1 MATGP
6 QPQDFSP
13 QSYLTFDPQEG
24 AVRLSAGERMLIV
37 PEGLV
42 LWIQHALE
50 EVLKGPG
57 GHVLYR
63 AGRLLGHAYG
73 GMFERQLRRGGSPTG
88 LKELPLDRFMEL
100 FDRAIGT
107 LGWGRFVLVPEE
119 ETLFVDLYG
128 SALVHG
134 LGDQIGLPS
143 CHLYAGF
150 LAGFFG
156 FAGGKRLASS
166 EVQCRAKGDPVCRFL
181 LVPQEDIDAEAF
193 WRDDGI
199 QMKAVLKK
207 LKVRREGNG

>member
-1 MATGP
+1 MAGP
-6 QPQDFSP
+6 QEFSP
-13 QSYLTFDPQEG
+13 SNYLAFDPQEG
-24 AVRLSAGERMLIV
+24 ALRLSSGERMLV
-37 PEGLV
+37 MPEGLI

-57 GHVLYR
+57 GHVLYK

-73 GMFERQLRRGGSPTG
+73 GMFERTIKRTGSGGVLR
-88 LKELPLDRFMEL
+88 EMPLSQFNEY

-107 LGWGRFVLVPEE
+107 LGWGRFVMVPEE
-119 ETLFVDLYG
+119 ETLFIDLYG
-128 SALVHG
+128 SAVVHG

-156 FAGGKRLASS
+156 FVGGKKLASS

-181 LVPQEDIDAEAF
+181 LVPQEDIDADAF

-207 LKVRREGNG
+207 LKVKREG